1 MAASLES
8 VANLKDH
15 ALPSAPDFAAMFAAF
30 PGAVAV
36 FAVDS
41 PRFTVLAASD
51 ALLAVT
57 HRPREAVVG
66 RPLADAFPNA
76 SPEDTQAS
84 GLRDLR
90 ASLAAAVR
98 TGEQQHLDRQRYD
111 LQRPD
116 GTWETRYWDAVN
128 IPVRGPDGAVRHVL
142 HQTADVTAQVRGEAA
157 QAQAAS
163 AEHRAQGILERMSDS
178 HCVLDRDFQ
187 IVGVNAAAERLLGR
201 PRQTL
206 LGRSHWEVF
215 PASVGA
221 PIGRAFRR
229 VVAEGIEQHLTH
241 YYVGEGYDLRLEVDA
256 YPTDEGGVAMFWRD
270 VTQRVPAEAALR
282 LAAVRDT
289 YRLALT
295 DALRGAGD
303 PVEAQAVAT
312 RVLGDHLRAGRVMY
326 GDADPGSTETF
337 TNHREYRRDPLMPS
351 TLGGHRW
358 DDFGIHVVTE
368 MRAGR
373 TIVADEVRVHPG
385 HSADELAAYEALG
398 IRAYVAVPLVREGQ
412 IVAFLAVNHTTPH
425 AWTAE
430 EVALTEETAERTWAA
445 VERAH
450 AEEALRASE
459 VRQSFLLSLSDSLRP
474 LRDPLE
480 VQRVAVAALGLHLK
494 VNRALYFEVQADGD
508 TVRTGPAY
516 LDGVAALPPLQRMS
530 DFGVVIAQY
539 RRNESSVAHDVLADP
554 LIGPTVTDRY
564 AAIDVRA
571 GIGVPLLKEG
581 RIVSIIGVHQAK
593 PRMWTAT
600 DVALIKAVAERT
612 WEAVERARAEA
623 ALCASEEMYRALFSE
638 MDEAFAVVEVLADE
652 TGHWHDFRFL
662 EVNPAFMRH
671 TGMPCPVGRT
681 AMEVLGTPN
690 PRWVEFYGRAVDTGV
705 SIRVQESELALGRVF
720 DLNIFRLGGEGSRR
734 IAVLFTDIT
743 ERKRVE
749 KDMRRN
755 EERQRYL
762 VRLGDAMRPHADPAT
777 IQGEA
782 VRVLGEYLAS
792 DRVYYVE
799 VDALRAEYVVEREWR
814 LDGVASHARRYPLA
828 DWPMPSLANGRPWVV
843 CDVDTD
849 PAMPDDQRASYRA
862 NDISAFVVV
871 PLLKNG
877 QLVSTLI
884 ANATSPRDWTVD
896 EIELLE
902 DTAERT
908 WAVVER
914 ARAVQ
919 ALKENDRHKD
929 EFLAMLGH
937 ELRNP
942 LASIRTVSALLDKQ
956 LGTRPEYQPLLGVL
970 TRQTM
975 QLTRLVDD
983 LLDVARL
990 TQGRV
995 ALKLE
1000 TVECGAVIEQAL
1012 ETVHTLAAEK
1022 SHQLLIHRPGEKLYV
1037 LGDCARLVQ
1046 SVTNLLHNAIKYT
1059 DPHGTITLA
1068 VSKTEQELVLSVQD
1082 TGIGISAELLPHVFD
1097 LFVQSERS
1105 LDRSQGGLGIGLSV
1119 VRRLVGLHHG
1129 TLQAHSAGLG
1139 QGSIFEIR
1147 LPRISAPDTVAEAVA
1162 ATPGAPRRILIVDDN
1177 RDAADTL
1184 ALLLTFEG
1192 HHVDV
1197 VYCSTDVLDR
1207 VAQQHPDVV
1216 FLDIGMPVMDG
1227 YAVARAIRAHHGN
1240 ALRLIALTGYGMPDD
1255 RKRTAEA
1262 GFDAH
1267 LVKPVDVETL
1277 LSNVAG

>member
-8 VANLKDH
+8 VANLNDH
-15 ALPSAPDFAAMFAAF
+15 ALPSAPDFAAVFAAI

-51 ALLAVT
+51 ALLAVSR
-57 HRPREAVVG
+57 RPREAVVG

-98 TGEQQHLDRQRYD
+98 TGKQQHLDRQRYD
-111 LQRPD
+111 LPRPD
-116 GTWETRYWDAVN
+116 GTWETRYWDAIN
-128 IPVRGPDGAVRHVL
+128 IPVLGPDGAVRHVL

-157 QAQAAS
+157 AAQAAS
-163 AEHRAQGILERMSDS
+163 AEQRAQRVLERMSDS
-178 HCVLDRDFQ
+178 HCVLDHDFQ
-187 IVGVNAAAERLLGR
+187 IVGVNAAAERLLDL
-201 PRQTL
+201 PRETL

-215 PASVGA
+215 PASVDA

-241 YYVGEGYDLRLEVDA
+241 NYVGEGYDLRLEVDA
-256 YPTDEGGVAMFWRD
+256 YPTDEGGVAVFWRD
-270 VTQRVPAEAALR
+270 VTKRVPAEAALR
-282 LAAVRDT
+282 LAVVRDA

-303 PVEAQAVAT
+303 AVEAQAVAT
-312 RVLGDHLRAGRVMY
+312 RVLGDHLGAGRVTY
-326 GDADPGSTETF
+326 GEADPGSTETF
-337 TNHREYRRDPLMPS
+337 TVHREYRRDPLMPNS
-351 TLGGHRW
+351 LGVYRW
-358 DDFGIHVVTE
+358 YDFGIHLMTE
-368 MRAGR
+368 MRAGW
-373 TIVADEVRVHPG
+373 TLVIDEVRVHPG
-385 HSADELAAYEALG
+385 HSADELATFEALG
-398 IRAYVAVPLVREGQ
+398 IRAYVAVPLVREGR
-412 IVAFLAVNHTTPH
+412 IVAFLGVNHTTPH

-430 EVALTEETAERTWAA
+430 EVALIEETAERTWAA
-445 VERAH
+445 VERAR

-459 VRQSFLLSLSDSLRP
+459 
-474 LRDPLE
+474 E
-480 VQRVAVAALGLHLK
+480 K
-494 VNRALYFEVQADGD
+494 
-508 TVRTGPAY
+508 
-516 LDGVAALPPLQRMS
+516 
-530 DFGVVIAQY
+530 
-539 RRNESSVAHDVLADP
+539 
-554 LIGPTVTDRY
+554 
-564 AAIDVRA
+564 
-571 GIGVPLLKEG
+571 
-581 RIVSIIGVHQAK
+581 
-593 PRMWTAT
+593 
-600 DVALIKAVAERT
+600 
-612 WEAVERARAEA
+612 
-623 ALCASEEMYRALFSE
+623 YRALFE
-638 MDEAFAVVEVLADE
+638 QMDEAYAVIEVIADAA
-652 TGHWHDFRFL
+652 GRWMDCRFL

-671 TGMPCPVGRT
+671 TGMPNPVGHT
-681 AMEVLGTPN
+681 ATELLGTPN
-690 PRWVEFYGRAVDTGV
+690 PRWAELYGRAVDTGA
-705 SIRVQESELALGRVF
+705 SIRAEETELALGRVF
-720 DLNIFRLGGEGSRR
+720 DANIFRLGGAGSRR
-734 IAVLFTDIT
+734 VALLFTDIT

-749 KDMRRN
+749 EVMRRN

-792 DRVYYVE
+792 DRAYYVD
-799 VDALRAEYVVEREWR
+799 VDALRAEYVVECEWR

-849 PAMPDDQRASYRA
+849 PAMPDDQRASCRA
-862 NDISAFVVV
+862 NDISAFIVV

-942 LASIRTVSALLDKQ
+942 LTPIRTISALLDKQ
-956 LGTRPEYQPLLGVL
+956 LGLSPEYKPMLAVL
-970 TRQTM
+970 ARQTM

-990 TQGRV
+990 TQGQV
-995 ALKLE
+995 TLKLE
-1000 TVECGAVIEQAL
+1000 SVECGAVIEQAI
-1012 ETVHTLAAEK
+1012 ETVGTLAAEK
-1022 SHQLLIHRPGEKLYV
+1022 SHQLHIHRPGEKLYV
-1037 LGDCARLVQ
+1037 SGDCARLVQ

-1068 VSKTEQELVLSVQD
+1068 VSSTEQEIVLSVQD

-1119 VRRLVGLHHG
+1119 VRRLVALHHG

-1147 LPRISAPDTVAEAVA
+1147 LPRICAPDTVAEAVV
-1162 ATPGAPRRILIVDDN
+1162 ATSGAPRHILIVDDN

-1184 ALLLTFEG
+1184 ALMLTFEG

-1197 VYCSTDVLDR
+1197 VYCSTDALDL

-1227 YAVARAIRAHHGN
+1227 YAVARALRARHGN
-1240 ALRLIALTGYGMPDD
+1240 ALRLIALTGYGLPED
-1255 RKRTAEA
+1255 RKRTAAA

-1267 LVKPVDVETL
+1267 LVKPVDIETL
-1277 LSNVAG
+1277 LSNIAG

>member
-1 MAASLES
+1 M
-8 VANLKDH
+8 KDH
-15 ALPSAPDFAAMFAAF
+15 ALPSAPDFAAVFAAL

-41 PRFTVLAASD
+41 PSFTVLAASD
-51 ALLAVT
+51 ALLAVSN
-57 HRPREAVVG
+57 RLREAVVG

-76 SPEDTQAS
+76 SPEDAQAS
-84 GLRDLR
+84 GLKDLR

-111 LQRPD
+111 LPRPD

-128 IPVRGPDGAVRHVL
+128 IPVLGPDGAVQYVL

-157 QAQAAS
+157 AAQAAS
-163 AEHRAQGILERMSDS
+163 SEQRAQRVLERMGDS

-201 PRQTL
+201 RRETL
-206 LGRSHWEVF
+206 LGRLHWEAF

-221 PIGRAFRR
+221 PIGLAFRR

-241 YYVGEGYDLRLEVDA
+241 NYVGEGYDLRLEVDA

-270 VTQRVPAEAALR
+270 VTKRVPAEAALR
-282 LAAVRDT
+282 LAAVRDA

-295 DALRGAGD
+295 DALRSAGD

-312 RVLGDHLRAGRVMY
+312 RVLGDHLGAGRVMY
-326 GDADPGSTETF
+326 GEADPGSTETF
-337 TNHREYRRDPLMPS
+337 TNHREYRRDPSMPS
-351 TLGGHRW
+351 SLGGHRW
-358 DDFGIHVVTE
+358 YNFGIHVVTE
-368 MRAGR
+368 LRAGR
-373 TIVADEVRVHPG
+373 TIVADKVSEHPG

-398 IRAYVAVPLVREGQ
+398 IRAYVAVPLIREGQ
-412 IVAFLAVNHTTPH
+412 IMAFLAVNHTTPH

-430 EVALTEETAERTWAA
+430 EVALIEETAERTWAA
-445 VERAH
+445 VEH
-450 AEEALRASE
+450 
-459 VRQSFLLSLSDSLRP
+459 
-474 LRDPLE
+474 
-480 VQRVAVAALGLHLK
+480 
-494 VNRALYFEVQADGD
+494 
-508 TVRTGPAY
+508 
-516 LDGVAALPPLQRMS
+516 
-530 DFGVVIAQY
+530 
-539 RRNESSVAHDVLADP
+539 
-554 LIGPTVTDRY
+554 
-564 AAIDVRA
+564 
-571 GIGVPLLKEG
+571 
-581 RIVSIIGVHQAK
+581 
-593 PRMWTAT
+593 
-600 DVALIKAVAERT
+600 
-612 WEAVERARAEA
+612 ARAEA
-623 ALCASEEMYRALFSE
+623 ALRASEEKFRALFE
-638 MDEAFAVVEVLADE
+638 QMDEAYAVVEVLADAA
-652 TGHWHDFRFL
+652 GRWMDCRFL

-671 TGMPCPVGRT
+671 TGMPNPAGQT
-681 AMEVLGTPN
+681 ATELLGTPN
-690 PRWVEFYGRAVDTGV
+690 PRWAELYGRAVDTGE
-705 SIRVQESELALGRVF
+705 SIRVQDTELALGRVF
-720 DLNIFRLGGEGSRR
+720 DANIFRLGAAGSRR
-734 IAVLFTDIT
+734 VAMLFTDVTARKQT
-743 ERKRVE
+743 EADLRAS
-749 KDMRRN
+749 
-755 EERQRYL
+755 EEQQRYL
-762 VRLGDAMRPHADPAT
+762 VKLGDALRPLADPAT

-782 VRVLGEYLAS
+782 VRVLGEYLGS
-792 DRVYYVE
+792 DRAYYVE
-799 VDALRAEYVVEREWR
+799 VDALRAEYVVEHEWR
-814 LDGVASHARRYPLA
+814 LDGVASNARRNPLT
-828 DWPMPSLANGRPWVV
+828 DWPIMPSIAKGQPWVLR
-843 CDVDTD
+843 DVDTD

-862 NDISAFVVV
+862 NDIGACVVV

-877 QLVSTLI
+877 RLVATLV
-884 ANATSPRDWTVD
+884 ANQTTPRDWTAA
-896 EIELLE
+896 EIKLLE

-908 WAVVER
+908 WEVVER

-942 LASIRTVSALLDKQ
+942 LAPIRTVSELLDKR
-956 LGTRPEYQPLLGVL
+956 LGTMPEYKPLLGVL
-970 TRQTM
+970 ARQTM

-990 TQGRV
+990 TRGRV

-1000 TVECGAVIEQAL
+1000 TVECGAVIDQAI

-1022 SHQLLIHRPGEKLYV
+1022 SHQLRIHRPGEKLYV
-1037 LGDCARLVQ
+1037 LGDCVRLVQ
-1046 SVTNLLHNAIKYT
+1046 TVTNLLHNAIKYT

-1068 VSKTEQELVLSVQD
+1068 VSSTEQELVLSVQD
-1082 TGIGISAELLPHVFD
+1082 TGIGLSAELLPHVFD

-1119 VRRLVGLHHG
+1119 VRRLVELHHG

-1147 LPRISAPDTVAEAVA
+1147 LPRISAPDTIVEAVA
-1162 ATPGAPRRILIVDDN
+1162 AIPGAPRRILIVDDN
-1177 RDAADTL
+1177 RDAADAL

-1197 VYCSTDVLDR
+1197 EYRSTDALDR

-1240 ALRLIALTGYGMPDD
+1240 TPRLIALTGYGMPED
-1255 RKRTAEA
+1255 RKRTAAA

-1277 LSNVAG
+1277 LSNIAG